1 MKTIAF
7 GIPLQLALVPAL
19 ALFGC
24 GHKPAST
31 SASPSPPKVSVVTLD
46 VQSVL
51 VTTELPGRVA
61 ALRVAEVR
69 PQVNGVILK
78 RFFVEGSEV
87 EAGQQL
93 YQIDPAPYEAGYHGA
108 VAAAASARSLAER
121 YKPLAAAN
129 AVSQQDYD
137 NAVATDI
144 QAQAALEAARI
155 NLRYTRVLS
164 PISGRIGRSTVTE
177 GALVT
182 ANQPSA
188 MATVQ
193 QLDHVYVDV
202 TQPIGTLLRL
212 KREAAAG
219 QLRQNPGGRTPVSL
233 RLEDATDYAQ
243 TGTLQFSEVTV
254 DESTGS
260 VTMRALFPNP
270 DRILL
275 PGMFVRERI
284 EEGVRLGALL
294 VPQQGVSHNE
304 KGEPTA
310 LVVAAD
316 NTIVL
321 RVLKID
327 RAVGDRWLVSAG
339 LEGGDRVVVE
349 GLQFAQL
356 GAKVEPE
363 ELLATAQ
370 ASHGE
375 RLSAN
380 RK

>member
-7 GIPLQLALVPAL
+7 GIPRQLALVSAL
-19 ALFGC
+19 ALIGC
-24 GHKPAST
+24 GRRST
-31 SASPSPPKVSVVTLD
+31 SISASPPPLKVSVVTLD

-69 PQVNGVILK
+69 PQVNGIVLK
-78 RFFVEGSEV
+78 RLFVEGSEV
-87 EAGQQL
+87 QAGQQL
-93 YQIDPAPYEAGYHGA
+93 YQIDPAPYEASYHGA

-137 NAVATDI
+137 NAVATDL
-144 QAQAALEAARI
+144 QAQAALETARI

-164 PISGRIGRSTVTE
+164 PISGRIGRSAVTE

-182 ANQPSA
+182 ANQPA
-188 MATVQ
+188 AKATVQ

-212 KREAAAG
+212 KHEAAAG
-219 QLRQNPGGRTPVSL
+219 QLHQTEAGRTPVSL

-243 TGTLQFSEVTV
+243 AGTLQFSEVTV

-284 EEGVRLGALL
+284 EEGVRLDALL
-294 VPQQGVSHNE
+294 VPQQAVSHNE
-304 KGEPTA
+304 KGDPTA
-310 LVVAAD
+310 LVVTAD
-316 NTIVL
+316 NTVVL
-321 RVLKID
+321 RVLTVD
-327 RAVGDRWLVSAG
+327 RAVG
-339 LEGGDRVVVE
+339 
-349 GLQFAQL
+349 
-356 GAKVEPE
+356 
-363 ELLATAQ
+363 
-370 ASHGE
+370 
-375 RLSAN
+375 
-380 RK
+380 